1 MNLSLN
7 TLFPKISVQ
16 QRRQLT
22 QYCALLQEWNQ
33 RVNLVSR
40 KDVDLLYEHHILPSI
55 IPLRFIEIPADAH
68 ILDIGSGGGL
78 PAIPLKIMRPDLQI
92 VMNDS
97 IRKKAIF
104 LKHVI
109 RELQLSG
116 ITTVNERIEKVHENF
131 DLTEKIDIIT
141 ARAVG
146 KIDLLIN
153 WGIPY
158 LKSGGH
164 FLLWKGLSDLPDL
177 QASAPPPQ
185 FRYQVYEVP
194 REYRKLSVKMEE
206 LRWFEIHPHP

>member
-1 MNLSLN
+1 M
-7 TLFPKISVQ
+7 Q

-40 KDVDLLYEHHILPSI
+40 RDVDQLYEHHILPSI
-55 IPLRFIEIPADAH
+55 IPLRFIEIPADAQ

-78 PAIPLKIMRPDLQI
+78 PAIPLKIMRPDLNI

-116 ITTVNERIEKVHENF
+116 ITIVNERIEKVHENF
-131 DLTEKIDIIT
+131 DLTKKFDIII

-146 KIDLLIN
+146 KIDLLID

-177 QASAPPPQ
+177 QASAPPPH
-185 FRYQVYEVP
+185 FRYEIYEVP
-194 REYRKLSVKMEE
+194 PAYQKLSAKLME
-206 LRWFEIHPHP
+206 LRWFEIYPVP